1 MPHHG
6 RATTRRR
13 VAAIASAALTAG
25 GLASFVPTAA
35 FAAPDGSTVVINE
48 VYGGGGN
55 SGATYTHDFVELYNP
70 TDAPVTLDGLG
81 LEYRSA
87 TGGSGGVTALAGTV
101 PARGYFLVQQAQ
113 GNGGTTPLPTP
124 DQIGSLSMGATNG
137 QVLLLPTT
145 TRFSGS
151 GDVAGNAGV
160 IDAVG
165 FGTANTFETAA
176 TPALSNS
183 TAAARTTAGA
193 DTDSNAADFTVGAP
207 TPQNSGGVTPEPTPT
222 PTPTP
227 TETPAPIELA
237 IRDVQ
242 GPGDTSPVE
251 GQTVTVQGVVTADYR
266 TGGFNGFNIQD
277 PAGDPHDGKSDGLF
291 VYGANARAEIGQSVR
306 VTGVVSEH
314 EGMTEITPGAG
325 GVTVLAESLGTVT
338 PVTDWALIDTPAE
351 KEAHEG
357 ELIQPATPFTVS
369 DNYDANFYGSFGLA
383 HGEGALKT
391 PTEHADADDTAGL
404 AAIVAENDL
413 RRITLDD
420 GASTNYNSTA
430 NKSMPLPYLTPTN
443 PVRVGSE
450 ATFHEPVVLE
460 YRFNAWTFQPTTPVT
475 GDGSD
480 VVTFSD
486 ERTPNLQPQDVGGD
500 VRLATFNVLNY
511 FPTTVEEYVAAGGTC
526 TTYDDRAGDP
536 VTARDCG
543 ATGPRGAAEPEDFE
557 RQEIKIVKAI
567 NGLGASI
574 VSLEEIEN
582 SAHFGKDRDFALATL
597 VDALN
602 ENAGADV
609 WAFVPSPAERPE
621 VAQEDVIRTAFIYK
635 PADVVPV
642 GESRILIDEENFDNA
657 REPLFQAFKAAD
669 GADEDA
675 FLVSVNHFK
684 SKGSGVD
691 DGTGQG
697 LANPDRVG
705 QAHAVVD
712 FAAQLS
718 EETGIEEVF
727 LAGDFNA
734 YAKEDP
740 VQVIEAAGYTNVNI
754 AFNGGEATYNYDGM
768 DGSLDHVFAN
778 TAALE
783 LVTGVDVWQINAQ
796 EQVGFEYSRH
806 NYNATILYDE
816 SVFRAS
822 DHNPAIVGLDLP
834 DASAPLELDL
844 VNINDF
850 HGRIDAN
857 TLAFA
862 KTVEDLKAQNPEG
875 TVFVSAG
882 DNIGASLF
890 ASSVQQD
897 QPTIDVLNA
906 LGLEASAVGNHEFDL
921 GYADLVDR
929 VIPASEYSNLGANV
943 YEKGTETP
951 ALDEYDIVTVDG
963 VDIGFIG
970 VVTPETPTLVTPAG
984 VADLDFGDPVPA
996 LNRVTEKL
1004 LDGDPANGEAD
1015 LVVALVHD
1023 GAGAGTP
1030 DGSTI
1035 EEEIAAGGPFASLVT
1050 ETDPRVAA
1058 ILTGHTHKQ
1067 YAWDA
1072 PIPGTD
1078 DTRPIIQTGNYG
1090 EFLGHVSF
1098 TLDPQTFEVLDYAIE
1113 NVQRGAAPTQAEI
1126 DASAVLA
1133 EVDAIVDAALAK
1145 AAEIG
1150 DQPVA
1155 SVTADITTAFAGGSY
1170 VNGVWTGGSRDNRAA
1185 ESALGNLVA
1194 NSLRDSLADESRGGA
1209 EIGVVNPGGLRS
1221 ELYHGEDG
1229 VITYAEANAVLPF
1242 VNNLWTVTLTGAQ
1255 LDELL
1260 EQQWQTD
1267 ADGNRPSRPFLALGL
1282 SDNVSYTIAT
1292 NDPNATPGDNVSE
1305 IYIDGELVEPQ
1316 DEITVGTFSFLA
1328 TGGDNFRVFTEGT
1341 DARDS
1346 GLVDRDAWI
1355 AYLEGNSPLSPSFAR
1370 TRAVTTGT
1378 SSQVVAGEEA
1388 AISVADLD
1396 LTSLGAPQNTT
1407 TEVRLDGA
1415 AIGTL
1420 PVTNGAVTGSVAIPA
1435 DTAAGAHT
1443 LELVAA
1449 PSGTTVRIPLT
1460 VEAPEAPADT
1470 TAPTVTVKDD
1480 SIGSDGV
1487 YETVSFKL
1495 FDEGKIDRVVLN
1507 GVVKDLVDDRW
1518 SDLNGVKPG
1527 VFGAKLGANV
1537 LEVFDVAGN
1546 VTTIEFTLIEPQP
1559 EHPEWQKGTVYMGG
1573 ETVTYKGAL
1582 YRAQWWTTDKPGTSA
1597 TGSWMEL
1604 GEVISCAEGD
1614 VAAWTRSMVYTGGEQ
1629 VVHKGE
1635 VYEAKW
1641 WSRDQKPGGKNSP
1654 WSLIGTC

>member
-1 MPHHG
+1 MSLFGP
-6 RATTRRR
+6 ATTRRR
-13 VAAIASAALTAG
+13 VAATASAALAAG
-25 GLASFVPTAA
+25 CLASFVPTAA
-35 FAAPDGSTVVINE
+35 FAAPDGTAVVINE

-70 TDAPVTLDGLG
+70 TDAPIALDGLG

-87 TGGSGGVTALAGTV
+87 TGGSGGVTALTGSI
-101 PARGYFLVQQAQ
+101 PARGYFLVQQAK
-113 GNGGTTPLPTP
+113 GAGGTTALPTP
-124 DQIGSLSMGATNG
+124 DQVGSLSMGGTNG

-145 TRFSGS
+145 ARFSGT
-151 GDVAGNAGV
+151 GDVARNAGV

-183 TAAARTTAGA
+183 TAAARATAGA
-193 DTDSNAADFTVGAP
+193 DTDSNAADFVVGAP
-207 TPQNSGGVTPEPTPT
+207 TPQNSGGTTPDPEPTGTPT

-227 TETPAPIELA
+227 TAPATVLP

-242 GPGDTSPVE
+242 GAGDSSPVN
-251 GQTVTVQGVVTADYR
+251 GQTVTVEGAVTADYR
-266 TGGFNGFNIQD
+266 DGGFNGFNIQD
-277 PAGDPHDGKSDGLF
+277 PAGDPADGKSDGLF

-314 EGMTEITPGAG
+314 EGMTEITPAAG
-325 GVTVLAESLGTVT
+325 GVTVLPASLGTVT
-338 PVTDWALIDTPAE
+338 PLSDWALLDTEAK

-357 ELIQPATPFTVS
+357 ELIQPASSFTVS
-369 DNYDANFYGSFGLA
+369 DNYDANYYGSFVLA

-391 PTEHADADDTAGL
+391 PTEIADADDTAGL
-404 AAIVAENDL
+404 AAVIAENDA

-420 GASTNYNSTA
+420 GSSTNYNSTA
-430 NKSMPLPYLTPTN
+430 NKAKPLPYLTPTN
-443 PVRVGSE
+443 PVRIGST
-450 ATFHEPVVLE
+450 ATFHKPVVLE
-460 YRFNAWTFQPTTPVT
+460 YRFNAWSFQPTTPVT
-475 GDGSD
+475 GDGTD

-500 VRLATFNVLNY
+500 IRLATFNVLNY
-511 FPTTVEEYVAAGGTC
+511 FPTTVEEYETQLGGSC
-526 TTYDDRAGDP
+526 TTYNDRAGDP
-536 VTARDCG
+536 VTANNCG
-543 ATGPRGAAEPEDFE
+543 DTGPRGAAEPEDFE

-567 NGLGASI
+567 NALDASI

-582 SAHFGKDRDFALATL
+582 SAHFGKDRDFAVATL

-609 WAFVPSPAERPE
+609 WEYVPSPATRPA

-635 PADVVPV
+635 PADVSLV

-657 REPLFQAFKAAD
+657 REPLFQAFKGAGA
-669 GADEDA
+669 ADEDA

-684 SKGSGVD
+684 SKGSGFD

-697 LANPDRVG
+697 NANPDRVG
-705 QAHAVVD
+705 QAQALVD
-712 FAAQLS
+712 FTAQLQT
-718 EETGIEEVF
+718 ETGIEAVF

-734 YAKEDP
+734 YAMEDP
-740 VQVIEAAGYTNVNI
+740 VQLIEAAGYTDVNI
-754 AFNGGEATYNYDGM
+754 ALNGGEATYSYDGM
-768 DGSLDHVFAN
+768 EGSLDHVFAN
-778 TAALE
+778 QAAFE
-783 LVTGVDVWQINAQ
+783 MVTGVDVWQINAQ

-806 NYNATILYDE
+806 NYNATLLYDE
-816 SVFRAS
+816 SVFRSS
-822 DHNPAIVGLDLP
+822 DHSPEIVGLELP
-834 DASAPLELDL
+834 DSSAPVELDL

-875 TVFVSAG
+875 TAFVSAG

-906 LGLEASAVGNHEFDL
+906 LGLQASAVGNHEFDQ
-921 GYADLVDR
+921 GYADLVGR
-929 VIPASEYSNLGANV
+929 VAPATEYSDLGANV
-943 YEKGTETP
+943 YLKGTETP

-963 VDIGFIG
+963 IDIGFVG
-970 VVTPETPTLVTPAG
+970 VVTQETRTLVSPAG
-984 VADLDFGDPVPA
+984 VADLDFGAPVPA

-1004 LDGDPANGEAD
+1004 LDGDEANGEAD

-1035 EEEIAAGGPFASLVT
+1035 EEEIAAGGPFASIVT
-1050 ETDPRVAA
+1050 ETHPRVAA

-1072 PIPGTD
+1072 PITGTD
-1078 DTRPIIQTGNYG
+1078 ETRPIIQTGNYG

-1098 TLDPQTFEVLDYAIE
+1098 TVDPQTFEVLDYAVE

-1126 DASAVLA
+1126 DASAVLT

-1155 SVTADITTAFAGGSY
+1155 SVTGDITTAFAGGSY
-1170 VNGVWTGGSRDNRAA
+1170 VDGVWTGGSRDNRSA

-1194 NSLRDSLADESRGGA
+1194 DSLRSSLADESRGGA
-1209 EIGVVNPGGLRS
+1209 EIGVVNPGGLRN
-1221 ELYHGEDG
+1221 ELYYGADG

-1242 VNNLWTVTLTGAQ
+1242 VNNLWTVTLTGEQ

-1267 ADGNRPSRPFLALGL
+1267 KDGNRPSRPFLALGL
-1282 SDNVSYTIAT
+1282 SDNVSYTTTT
-1292 NDPNATPGDNVSE
+1292 NDPNATPGENVSA
-1305 IYIDGELVEPQ
+1305 IYIDGELVQPQ

-1341 DARDS
+1341 GARDS

-1355 AYLEGNSPLSPSFAR
+1355 DYLDQNSPLSPSFAR
-1370 TRAVTTGT
+1370 KGAVSAGT
-1378 SSQVVAGEEA
+1378 STSVVAGEEA
-1388 AISVADLD
+1388 TVSVAGLD

-1407 TEVRLDGA
+1407 AEVRLDGA

-1420 PVTNGAVTGSVAIPA
+1420 PVTNGAVSGAVTVPSTVTP
-1435 DTAAGAHT
+1435 GAHT
-1443 LELVAA
+1443 LEIVVA
-1449 PSGTTVRIPLT
+1449 PSGTTVRAPLT
-1460 VEAPEAPADT
+1460 VEAAETPVVEAGDPVIEA
-1470 TAPTVTVKDD
+1470 
-1480 SIGSDGV
+1480 
-1487 YETVSFKL
+1487 
-1495 FDEGKIDRVVLN
+1495 GKQGI
-1507 GVVKDLVDDRW
+1507 
-1518 SDLNGVKPG
+1518 KP
-1527 VFGAKLGANV
+1527 GAKLTVDPGQWTEGAE
-1537 LEVFDVAGN
+1537 LSFQWLADGEPIAGA
-1546 VTTIEFTLIEPQP
+1546 T
-1559 EHPEWQKGTVYMGG
+1559 G
-1573 ETVTYKGAL
+1573 EQFHLTGKYKGKTITV
-1582 YRAQWWTTDKPGTSA
+1582 RVTGTLEGHEPA
-1597 TGSWMEL
+1597 TAVS
-1604 GEVISCAEGD
+1604 EG
-1614 VAAWTRSMVYTGGEQ
+1614 VR
-1629 VVHKGE
+1629 
-1635 VYEAKW
+1635 
-1641 WSRDQKPGGKNSP
+1641 
-1654 WSLIGTC
+1654 I